1 MKCCKSFTGL
11 NKLTFLLPILNEND
25 HTFTKLTH
33 FFTNGHLT
41 NTAMFLAKLF
51 WHRKDQ
57 CSLEYAR

>member
-1 MKCCKSFTGL
+1 MKMTILLL
-11 NKLTFLLPILNEND
+11 NRLI
-25 HTFTKLTH
+25 